1 MYIFGF
7 STNYIPLK
15 TLLLPGCLCPKCG
28 RNGSLEMTFLQQEQ
42 NGVVVHRLNKISGKL
57 NCGSCGAVIPGKE
70 WTSDIKIFFER
81 EKQNLPVIKSLKIS
95 AYGKRLIGV
104 AIGCFLL
111 VGAIFAADKLGLL
124 KENGKQPY
132 QIESENNARYIAHP
146 QVGDIC
152 KVVVMEEQDPD
163 NAKYTLFEILG
174 INEAED
180 QITVA
185 VHKKNSAD
193 RTWNDLSEEQ
203 TDFNRNEPLTFSLKD
218 YKFSSFTND
227 QNKQANIR
235 INVLAVIRSKR

>member
-15 TLLLPGCLCPKCG
+15 TLLLPGCSCPKCG

-111 VGAIFAADKLGLL
+111 VGAIFL
-124 KENGKQPY
+124 
-132 QIESENNARYIAHP
+132 
-146 QVGDIC
+146 
-152 KVVVMEEQDPD
+152 
-163 NAKYTLFEILG
+163 
-174 INEAED
+174 
-180 QITVA
+180 
-185 VHKKNSAD
+185 
-193 RTWNDLSEEQ
+193 
-203 TDFNRNEPLTFSLKD
+203 
-218 YKFSSFTND
+218 
-227 QNKQANIR
+227 ANIR
-235 INVLAVIRSKR
+235 INVLGVIRPKG